1 MLINV
6 HSHQPAVKNEWV
18 LQSRYRHFNIPEP
31 VGYYSMGL
39 HPWYIT
45 TETFDKELEQLK
57 QSSKNHHVLAIGEC
71 GLDKVCATDFAL
83 QQKAFAA
90 QIEWAN
96 HIKKP
101 LIIHCVRAYAE
112 VQQLLQQQH
121 NTVPVVFNCFNK
133 YEKFAKQLIDKC
145 YYLSFG
151 KVLQQPA
158 MQQVIQKLPADK
170 IFLETDDATVEIET
184 IYAWAAQ
191 ALQIDILSLS
201 LQIKKNA
208 ATVFGAGWF

>member
-1 MLINV
+1 M
-6 HSHQPAVKNEWV
+6 
-18 LQSRYRHFNIPEP
+18 
-31 VGYYSMGL
+31 
-39 HPWYIT
+39 
-45 TETFDKELEQLK
+45 
-57 QSSKNHHVLAIGEC
+57 
-71 GLDKVCATDFAL
+71 
-83 QQKAFAA
+83 
-90 QIEWAN
+90 
-96 HIKKP
+96 
-101 LIIHCVRAYAE
+101 IIHCVRAYAE

-121 NTVPVVFNCFNK
+121 NTVPVVFHGFNK
-133 YEKFAKQLIDKC
+133 NEILAKQLIDKG